1 MAYRLGVDV
10 GGTFTD
16 LLLFEE
22 STGAFWRHKTPS
34 TPHDSSEGI
43 LNGLTAICGT
53 ADITPADID
62 IFLHGTTVATNAVLE
77 GKGARVGL
85 IVTQGYR
92 QIMQIARS
100 FVPGGLAGWIV
111 WPKPQP
117 LAALEDTFEIKG
129 RMNARGEELRSLDE
143 TDIRA
148 QLEKLKARGVEALTV
163 SLMNAYLNGAH
174 EARVGEL
181 AAEIMPGVPVSL
193 SHIVLPEMQEYERT
207 LTTVANAAVRPVVG
221 RYVRSLR
228 EKLRG
233 AGMAGKLALL
243 RSDGGLMTSEKSE
256 EHPVSLLM
264 SGPAG
269 GVTGAIWVGKNAGI
283 RNILTLDVGGTS
295 TDVAL
300 IENLEARRV
309 RTTEVGHLAV
319 RASALDVKT
328 VGAGGGSIAYVPE
341 LTGALRVGPQSA
353 GAVPGPVA
361 YGKGGTLPT
370 VTDANVVLGYLPEAL
385 LGGTFKLDRAGAT
398 AAVQTIADALKI
410 DLYAAARGI
419 IDIVNENMFGALRMI
434 SVQQGYDARDF
445 ALMGFGGAGPLH
457 VNAVARLMG
466 SWPAVSPVS
475 PGVLCALG
483 DATTRMRTE
492 TARSFSTLASR
503 TDGAAVSAVLTEME
517 SQIRAE
523 LEEEG
528 VAPHE
533 ITIEFE
539 VDVRY
544 SGQAFEV
551 PMTVT
556 LADLAEHGI
565 ASLTNRFD
573 EEHRRLFTFNMDSEH
588 EIVNLRA
595 VALGQALDL
604 PAAKLPVGNG
614 DPIAAKLRDHELY
627 MNGRMQ
633 PGIIYDRA
641 RLKANDVITGPAIV
655 IEMDSTTLIEA
666 DCIATVDAVGNILI
680 TPAAAV
686 STLADA

>member
-1 MAYRLGVDV
+1 MGYRLGVDV

-22 STGAFWRHKTPS
+22 QSGAFWRHKTPS
-34 TPHDSSEGI
+34 TPHDSSVGI
-43 LNGLTAICGT
+43 LDGVEHIC
-53 ADITPADID
+53 ASANIKPSDVE

-85 IVTQGYR
+85 VTTHGYR

-111 WPKPQP
+111 WPKPEP
-117 LAALEDTFEIKG
+117 MARLEDTVEIQG
-129 RMNARGEELRSLDE
+129 RMDAHGKELRPIDDD
-143 TDIRA
+143 DIRGA
-148 QLEKLKARGVEALTV
+148 LEKLKAQGVEALTV
-163 SLMNAYLNGAH
+163 SLINAYLNGAH
-174 EARVGEL
+174 EKRVGEL
-181 AAEIMPGVPVSL
+181 AAEIMPDVPVSL
-193 SHIVLPEMQEYERT
+193 SHVVLPEMQEYERT
-207 LTTVANAAVRPVVG
+207 LTTVANAAVRPIVG
-221 RYVRSLR
+221 RYVRNLR
-228 EKLRG
+228 DKLRG
-233 AGMAGKLALL
+233 AGMAGKLSLL

-300 IENLEARRV
+300 IENLDARRV
-309 RTTEVGHLAV
+309 RTTEVGHLSV

-361 YGKGGTLPT
+361 YGKGGTQPT

-385 LGGTFKLDRAGAT
+385 LGGTFKLDREGAK
-398 AAVQTIADALKI
+398 AAVQTIADALGI
-410 DLYAAARGI
+410 GLMEAARGI

-434 SVQQGYDARDF
+434 SVQQGYDPRDF

-466 SWPAVSPVS
+466 SWPAISPVS

-492 TARSFSTLASR
+492 TARSFSQLASQTTLQELR
-503 TDGAAVSAVLTEME
+503 AILDEMAAQTRS
-517 SQIRAE
+517 E
-523 LEEEG
+523 LESEG
-528 VAPHE
+528 IAPE
-533 ITIEFE
+533 DITITFE
-539 VDVRY
+539 IDVRY

-551 PMTVT
+551 PMEIT
-556 LADLAEHGI
+556 LDELAEKGI
-565 ASLTNRFD
+565 VWLTGRFD

-595 VALGQALDL
+595 VAMGQALDL
-604 PAAKLPVGNG
+604 PAARLPEGDG
-614 DPIAAKLRDHELY
+614 DPTGAKMRDHE
-627 MNGRMQ
+627 MWMGGEMKR
-633 PGIIYDRA
+633 GAIYDRSKL
-641 RLKANDVITGPAIV
+641 RVGDRIPGPAIV

-666 DCIATVDAVGNILI
+666 DCNAIVDHVGNILI
-680 TPAAAV
+680 TPA
-686 STLADA
+686 